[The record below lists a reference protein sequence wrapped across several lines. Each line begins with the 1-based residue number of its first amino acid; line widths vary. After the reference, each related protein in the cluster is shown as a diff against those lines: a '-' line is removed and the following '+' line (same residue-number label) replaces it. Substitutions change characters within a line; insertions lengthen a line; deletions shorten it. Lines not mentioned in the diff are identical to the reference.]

1 VREGAGENVEFLARL
16 GNQEGP
22 EWWVPRDGKEREGK
36 LVIRDPKEL

>member
-22 EWWVPRDGKEREGK
+22 ELRVARDGREREGK
-36 LVIRDPKEL
+36 LVIRDRKEL